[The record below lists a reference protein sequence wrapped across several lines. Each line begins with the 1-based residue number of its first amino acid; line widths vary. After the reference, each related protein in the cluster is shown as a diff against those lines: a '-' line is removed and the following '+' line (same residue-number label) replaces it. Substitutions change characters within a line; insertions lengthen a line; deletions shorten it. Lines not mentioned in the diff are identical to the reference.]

1 MRSSIQAAV
10 SDMDIV
16 IEPTKSF
23 EKNLAQLSESDKTAV
38 VQNINN
44 CAQLFTTQRTDV
56 YRRLKRLRLP
66 LDLNGYES
74 SLYVLRVSQKLRV
87 ILAVDEDPIFDQ
99 VIFTIYR
106 VVKRDNLDKE
116 YQGIAESL
124 YQELLHQKRK
134 PVQVS

>member
-16 IEPTKSF
+16 IESTKSF

-99 VIFTIYR
+99 VIFTLYR
-106 VVKRDNLDKE
+106 LVKRDNLDKE

>member
-16 IEPTKSF
+16 IESTKSF

-99 VIFTIYR
+99 VIFTLYR

-124 YQELLHQKRK
+124 YQELFHQKRK

>member
-16 IEPTKSF
+16 IESTKSF

-38 VQNINN
+38 VQNINK

-74 SLYVLRVSQKLRV
+74 SLYVLRVSQKLTV

-99 VIFTIYR
+99 VIFTLYR
-106 VVKRDNLDKE
+106 LVKRDNLDKE

>member
-1 MRSSIQAAV
+1 M
-10 SDMDIV
+10 
-16 IEPTKSF
+16 
-23 EKNLAQLSESDKTAV
+23 
-38 VQNINN
+38 
-44 CAQLFTTQRTDV
+44 
-56 YRRLKRLRLP
+56 
-66 LDLNGYES
+66 NGYES

-99 VIFTIYR
+99 VIFTLYR

>member
-16 IEPTKSF
+16 IESTKSF

-99 VIFTIYR
+99 VIFTLYR

>member
-1 MRSSIQAAV
+1 
-10 SDMDIV
+10 MDIV
-16 IEPTKSF
+16 IESTKSF

-99 VIFTIYR
+99 VIFTLYR

>member
-16 IEPTKSF
+16 IESTKSF

-99 VIFTIYR
+99 VIFTLYR

-116 YQGIAESL
+116 YQGRAESL